1 MAAQVLSP
9 LDWRQ
14 AHFWVGTEGS
24 VPGLILREGIPML
37 ALCRSGLFAVLPVAT
52 CGLIAWVVTNRL
64 RKAAVP
70 VKSPSDYER
79 LRRIYGT
86 RPSVN

>member
-1 MAAQVLSP
+1 
-9 LDWRQ
+9 
-14 AHFWVGTEGS
+14 
-24 VPGLILREGIPML
+24 ML
-37 ALCRSGLFAVLPVAT
+37 ALCRSGLLAVAPMIT

-64 RKAAVP
+64 RKSVP
-70 VKSPSDYER
+70 VALPSDYER

>member
-1 MAAQVLSP
+1 
-9 LDWRQ
+9 
-14 AHFWVGTEGS
+14 
-24 VPGLILREGIPML
+24 ML
-37 ALCRSGLFAVLPVAT
+37 ALCRNGLFAVVPVIA

-64 RKAAVP
+64 RKTVP

>member
-1 MAAQVLSP
+1 
-9 LDWRQ
+9 
-14 AHFWVGTEGS
+14 
-24 VPGLILREGIPML
+24 ML
-37 ALCRSGLFAVLPVAT
+37 ALCQSGLLRILPVVS

-64 RKAAVP
+64 RKVASP
-70 VKSPSDYER
+70 VISPSEYER

>member
-1 MAAQVLSP
+1 
-9 LDWRQ
+9 
-14 AHFWVGTEGS
+14 
-24 VPGLILREGIPML
+24 ML
-37 ALCRSGLFAVLPVAT
+37 ALCRSGFFAIAPVIT

-64 RKAAVP
+64 RKAPAP
-70 VKSPSDYER
+70 AFSPSEYER

>member
-1 MAAQVLSP
+1 
-9 LDWRQ
+9 
-14 AHFWVGTEGS
+14 
-24 VPGLILREGIPML
+24 ML
-37 ALCRSGLFAVLPVAT
+37 ALCRSGLLPVLPVIS

-64 RKAAVP
+64 RKAAAP
-70 VKSPSDYER
+70 AFCPSEYER

>member
-1 MAAQVLSP
+1 
-9 LDWRQ
+9 
-14 AHFWVGTEGS
+14 
-24 VPGLILREGIPML
+24 ML
-37 ALCRSGLFAVLPVAT
+37 ALCRSGLLAVLPVFA

-64 RKAAVP
+64 PKMAP

>member
-1 MAAQVLSP
+1 MDRFRV
-9 LDWRQ
+9 
-14 AHFWVGTEGS
+14 
-24 VPGLILREGIPML
+24 LILREGIPML
-37 ALCRSGLFAVLPVAT
+37 ALCRSGFFAVAPVIA

-64 RKAAVP
+64 RKAPAP
-70 VKSPSDYER
+70 AFSPSEYER

>member
-1 MAAQVLSP
+1 
-9 LDWRQ
+9 
-14 AHFWVGTEGS
+14 
-24 VPGLILREGIPML
+24 ML
-37 ALCRSGLFAVLPVAT
+37 ALCRSGLLTVVPVIA

-64 RKAAVP
+64 RKPAP
-70 VKSPSDYER
+70 VKSLSDYER

>member
-1 MAAQVLSP
+1 MGLETE
-9 LDWRQ
+9 
-14 AHFWVGTEGS
+14 GTEGS

-37 ALCRSGLFAVLPVAT
+37 ALCRSGFFALAPVIT

-64 RKAAVP
+64 RKAPAP
-70 VKSPSDYER
+70 AFSPSEYER

>member
-1 MAAQVLSP
+1 
-9 LDWRQ
+9 
-14 AHFWVGTEGS
+14 
-24 VPGLILREGIPML
+24 ML
-37 ALCRSGLFAVLPVAT
+37 ALCRSGLLAVLPVVT

-70 VKSPSDYER
+70 VKAPSDYER

-86 RPSVN
+86 RPSIN